1 MTMKFD
7 EFEKHYVVSDE
18 IITGRIYFSRVPR
31 GGEREDFVAFLTRR
45 AVENQIWINTDE
57 QIRNS
62 EARHKYSI
70 DNRDTNALEEIY
82 LPFEIT
88 DAKDTD
94 ECSRIVS
101 GIWYRDKD
109 FFIADWGSSGIPNVE
124 KFLAQIIEHG
134 LIWHVQLAID
144 SAHGYIP
151 PEYADLD
158 ITANEFCKTLMCLP
172 GQGSLPNGQFNI
184 RKSGHD
190 QSEVKELQG

>member
-94 ECSRIVS
+94 GCDRIMS
-101 GIWYRDKD
+101 GIWYRDTD
-109 FFIADWGSSGIPNVE
+109 FGIADWGSSGIPNIE
-124 KFLAQIIEHG
+124 KFLVQIMEHDLIED
-134 LIWHVQLAID
+134 VQLAID
-144 SAHGYIP
+144 LAHGYTP
-151 PEYADLD
+151 SEYSNLN
-158 ITANEFCKTLMCLP
+158 ITAKDFCKILMSLHNHNALP
-172 GQGSLPNGQFNI
+172 TAQFNI
-184 RKSGHD
+184 RKAGN
-190 QSEVKELQG
+190 EPL